1 MLYKIK
7 QFRAFGLVVCLLLS
21 LFADCGSSADK
32 AGSAVG
38 GGIPITVEIHSV
50 ADGSG
55 AIHIKKQ

>member
-1 MLYKIK
+1 MK
-7 QFRAFGLVVCLLLS
+7 QFWAFGLVVCLLLS

-32 AGSAVG
+32 AGSAVEG
-38 GGIPITVEIHSV
+38 GLPIAMEIHSV